1 MNYKLDII
9 AITAATII
17 SALLVV
23 NDSPVLGFIFA
34 FIVFASLPLYDK

>member
-9 AITAATII
+9 AITAGTII

-23 NDSPVLGFIFA
+23 NDSPFPGNIFA
-34 FIVFASLPLYDK
+34 FILFASLPLY